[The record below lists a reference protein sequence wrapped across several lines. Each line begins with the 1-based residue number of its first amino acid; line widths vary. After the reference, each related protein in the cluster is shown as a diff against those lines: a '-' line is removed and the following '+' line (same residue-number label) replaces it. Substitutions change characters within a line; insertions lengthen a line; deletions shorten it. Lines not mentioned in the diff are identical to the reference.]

1 MDAEH
6 LLANLSDHHK
16 AELIAASAALLRY
29 PLQLPESALDVFA
42 LTLRRIEPPRERD
55 VPILPP
61 RPSHRLASESVEQAR
76 AALQAP
82 PPIALIGRQAALERA
97 VEALCAA
104 RPVCLDAHG
113 SGKTAFLRALA
124 AQPRLRTHF
133 EHVWWLASPLPHETF
148 VRVLALALNA
158 PEALDVAPEH
168 QLSLLG
174 GALRQAKALVLC
186 DWTLEQAQWAALS
199 PNIVGH
205 SAQPLEMPE
214 SESIALEP
222 LSEPI
227 AREYLAAQTRLTER
241 EQQELTALI
250 GGAPALLR
258 LCAALLAEDDL
269 TPSLLLDFLRS
280 TPPEQRYTALLSEA
294 INSFPAEYR
303 AICHALAATPQRC
316 LPTALIAARFSH
328 PVAARRAL
336 TFLARRRL
344 IELHAAP
351 AGELCSVLFE
361 LPEALRDPECAPFD
375 VPSPDFEAFS
385 RVQYVEDE
393 RVARAAFLQQQGVSL
408 TEENRPA
415 EAREALQQALALRQ
429 ALDLPYAVAETLSA
443 LGRLAYLNGETATAI
458 ACFEEAAEILHK
470 RRDTASLEIVR
481 LALCRAYAFAGR
493 PEAALA
499 ILDDDSAPPSDLAAL
514 YRARGA
520 WSEALRCYERT
531 LTSDEDDESWLAA
544 QVGRAETLILA
555 GRHAEALRSAP
566 EGSFAALWARA
577 LFHHLQGDLDGALSA
592 YTALESIT
600 PYAWRGTV
608 ARAKSRALAAAGHLR
623 EAALLV
629 GAEGVWYEARQP
641 HAAFA
646 RQRLSLALYAHF
658 CLMLG
663 EDDEARRAAEEARAL
678 RAERADPEAE
688 AIACCVLGRLAR
700 RAGAFEQAQ
709 ESFEAALKA
718 FTALREDAA
727 RALLWQALGDLLRE
741 QGQLERA
748 IAAYQRALSFEPTD
762 RHLIYLALAESFAA
776 AGRDAESLEAGAEAI
791 AHLHP
796 QRETADLALLGFAF
810 AQHAQRQARLGRA
823 ERAQVI
829 GEHWL
834 QLLAARLE
842 QAMAHPEPALQV
854 LALGLYLRST
864 REAASVRL
872 IDLAERALALAEQC
886 APQTVAVW
894 AARRDLAELYR
905 QLGRTDDA
913 LEVLAP
919 LFAPKDA
926 QTVREYLKLWRDVS
940 LCAARCM
947 AQREDTAQAAAHYR
961 RAAGYEPDEQPTA
974 LIFLELAECYRRGG
988 DHKHAAESYEVAAAI
1003 FGRTADSK
1011 QQAEALIEAG
1021 NAHLQVRHHESAIKT
1036 FQAALR
1042 VLERT
1047 TKPEAARMAQLY
1059 ADLGTAHA
1067 RLGQARGAAE
1077 AFKQA
1082 LRLIDQFSAPQ
1093 RYAAILTAFARAE
1106 MRLGSYQSA
1115 ATAYQETL
1123 QFEHPPAE
1131 RRQLLVEFGEA
1142 LRKLNQFEAAIRAY
1156 EQALDLPD
1164 GDSVQRAALERDL
1177 AICHAARDDYDAAQ
1191 RHYMRAIA
1199 CAPSEA
1205 HGALWLALGD
1215 LHRRH
1220 ADLEAALSA
1229 YVGAL
1234 EQLDI
1239 RREALERAQAERAI
1253 GEIQLALKRPQQA
1266 IPHLERALELEK
1278 AQPRQ
1283 AAANLIALLQAL
1295 AAAHEQCGD
1304 LARAAA
1310 YQHSALIYQDA
1321 QREPEACLA
1330 TLSELMRLYAQLGRH
1345 GEVIKACDEALRL
1358 EATLPRRNPARL
1370 SQTYLALGKAQ
1381 SALSQLDRAVQTL
1394 RQAVQLAAQPEAER
1408 ALAQVQADI
1417 ARYEQALAAA
1427 SQSRALLE
1435 RVRLPDL
1442 HSLAF
1447 VIALQAQHSL
1457 ALGRLE
1463 MAQQYADE
1471 LIALLRQRRHELS
1484 LAADDPTAQALLSLW
1499 RGAEAADAQL
1509 AAAEYRAALA
1519 VLQAQAQPNAALIKV
1534 VTYLLERVTA

>member
-1 MDAEH
+1 MDAGH

-29 PLQLPESALDVFA
+29 PLQLPESELDTFA
-42 LTLRRIEPPRERD
+42 LTLRRIEPPRDRD

-61 RPSHRLASESVEQAR
+61 RPLRRFAPESVEQAR

-104 RPVCLDAHG
+104 RPVCIDARS

-124 AQPRLRTHF
+124 AQPRLQMHF
-133 EHVWWLASPLPHETF
+133 AHVWWLASPLPRQTF
-148 VRVLALALNA
+148 VRLLALALNA
-158 PEALDVAPEH
+158 PEALDAAPEH

-174 GALRQAKALVLC
+174 SALRQAKALVLC
-186 DWTLEQAQWAALS
+186 DWTLEGAHWTALS
-199 PNIVGH
+199 PNIVAH
-205 SAQPLEMPE
+205 SAQRLEMPE
-214 SESIALEP
+214 AEYIALEP
-222 LSEPI
+222 LPGPI

-269 TPSLLLDFLRS
+269 TPSLLLDLLRS

-303 AICHALAATPQRC
+303 TICHALAATPQRC
-316 LPTALIAARFSH
+316 LPAALIAARFSH

-336 TFLARRRL
+336 SFLARRHL
-344 IELHAAP
+344 IALHAAP

-361 LPEALRDPECAPFD
+361 LPEALRDPDCTPFD
-375 VPSPDFEAFS
+375 APPLDFEALS
-385 RVQYVEDE
+385 RVQYIEDE

-408 TEENRPA
+408 IEENRPA
-415 EAREALQQALALRQ
+415 EAREALQQALALRR
-429 ALDLPYAVAETLSA
+429 ALDLPYAIAETLSA
-443 LGRLAYLNGETATAI
+443 LGRLAYLNGETSAAI
-458 ACFEEAAEILHK
+458 ACFEEAAEILHE
-470 RRDTASLEIVR
+470 RQDTPALEIVR
-481 LALCRAYAFAGR
+481 LALCRAYAFAGK

-499 ILDDDSAPPSDLAAL
+499 IVDDASAPPSDLAAL

-520 WSEALRCYERT
+520 WSEALQCYERA
-531 LTSDEDDESWLAA
+531 LTSGGDDEDWLTA

-577 LFHHLQGDLDGALSA
+577 LVHHLQGDLDGALSA
-592 YTALESIT
+592 YAALESIT
-600 PYAWRGTV
+600 PHAWRGTV
-608 ARAKSRALAAAGHLR
+608 ARAKSRALAAAGRLR

-641 HAAFA
+641 YAAFA

-663 EDDEARRAAEEARAL
+663 EDDEARRAAEEARAQ

-688 AIACCVLGRLAR
+688 AIACCTLGRLAR

-709 ESFEAALKA
+709 NAFEAALRA
-718 FTALREDAA
+718 FAALRENSA
-727 RALLWQALGDLLRE
+727 RALVWHALGDLQRE
-741 QGQLERA
+741 QGQVERA
-748 IAAYQRALSFEPTD
+748 IVAYQRALSFEPTHK
-762 RHLIYLALAESFAA
+762 HLIYLALAESFAA
-776 AGRDAESLEAGAEAI
+776 AGRDAEALEAGAEAI

-796 QRETADLALLGFAF
+796 QRETADLLLLGFAF
-810 AQHAQRQARLGRA
+810 ARHAQRQARLGRA
-823 ERAQVI
+823 ERAKAI

-842 QAMAHPEPALQV
+842 QAMAHPEPALRV
-854 LALGLYLRST
+854 LALGLYLRT
-864 REAASVRL
+864 THEAPSVRL
-872 IDLAERALALAEQC
+872 IDLAERALEMAEQC
-886 APQTVAVW
+886 APQTVAAW

-905 QLGRTDDA
+905 QLGRPDDA

-919 LFAPKDA
+919 LFTPIGSEIA
-926 QTVREYLKLWRDVS
+926 REYPKLWRDVS
-940 LCAARCM
+940 LCAARCA
-947 AQREDTAQAAAHYR
+947 AQREDVVQASAYYA
-961 RAAGYEPDEQPTA
+961 RAASYEPDEQARA
-974 LIFLELAECYRRGG
+974 LIFSELAECYRRGG
-988 DHKHAAESYEVAAAI
+988 DDERAAEHYEAAAAL
-1003 FGRTADSK
+1003 FGRTADSR
-1011 QQAEALIEAG
+1011 QRAEALIEAG
-1021 NAHLQVRHHESAIKT
+1021 NARMRLQQYELAIKT
-1036 FQAALR
+1036 LQAALR

-1047 TKPEAARMAQLY
+1047 IKPEAARMAQLY
-1059 ADLGTAHA
+1059 ADLGAAHA
-1067 RLGQARGAAE
+1067 RLGQARSAAE

-1082 LRLIDQFSAPQ
+1082 LRLVDQFSAPQ
-1093 RYAAILTAFARAE
+1093 RYAAILIAFARAE
-1106 MRLGSYQSA
+1106 MRLEAYQSA
-1115 ATAYQETL
+1115 ATAYQEAL
-1123 QFEHPPAE
+1123 QFERSPAE
-1131 RRQLLVEFGEA
+1131 RRKLLIELGEA
-1142 LRKLNQFEAAIRAY
+1142 LRKLNQFEAAVRAY

-1164 GDSVQRAALERDL
+1164 DDPTQRAALERDL
-1177 AICHAARDDYDAAQ
+1177 AICHAARNDYDAAQ
-1191 RHYMRAIA
+1191 RHYARAIA
-1199 CAPSEA
+1199 CAPLEA
-1205 HGALWLALGD
+1205 RGALWLALAD

-1220 ADLEAALSA
+1220 SALEAALSA
-1229 YVGAL
+1229 YAEAL
-1234 EQLDI
+1234 ELLSV

-1253 GEIQLALKRPQQA
+1253 GEILLALKRPQQA

-1283 AAANLIALLQAL
+1283 ATNALIALLQAL

-1310 YQHSALIYQDA
+1310 YQHSALVYQDA
-1321 QREPEACLA
+1321 QRAPEACLA

-1345 GEVIKACDEALRL
+1345 DEVIKACHEALRL
-1358 EATLPRRNPARL
+1358 EETLPRRDPVRL

-1381 SALSQLDRAVQTL
+1381 AALSQLDRAAQTL
-1394 RQAVQLAAQPEAER
+1394 QQAVRLAAQPEAER

-1427 SQSRALLE
+1427 SQSRAFLE
-1435 RVRLPDL
+1435 RMRLPDL

-1447 VIALQAQHSL
+1447 VIALQAQHNL
-1457 ALGRLE
+1457 ALGRLD
-1463 MAQQYADE
+1463 MAQHHADE

-1484 LAADDPTAQALLSLW
+1484 LAADDPTAQALLSLL
-1499 RGAEAADAQL
+1499 RGAEAADVQL

-1519 VLQAQAQPNAALIKV
+1519 ALQGQVQPNATLIKV
-1534 VTYLLERVTA
+1534 AAYLLERVRA